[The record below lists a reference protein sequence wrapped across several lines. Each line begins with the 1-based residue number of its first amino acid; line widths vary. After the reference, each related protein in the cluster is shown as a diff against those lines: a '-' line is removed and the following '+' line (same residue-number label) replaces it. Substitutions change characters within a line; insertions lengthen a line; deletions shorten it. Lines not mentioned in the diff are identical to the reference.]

1 MPLLPLCWVPASTSL
16 RLAWIL
22 FLPTC
27 VPSPLLCCHIPS
39 HCSSICMTTI
49 VSLGFLVTP
58 PLRLKGK
65 RFYIFWRELSC
76 LSCVDCRSP
85 YSPREKESHS
95 STLAWRILWT
105 EEPGGLLSMGSH
117 RVRHDWSDLACMHA
131 LEKEMATHSSI
142 LAWRIPGTEEPGG
155 LPSMGSYRV
164 EHDWS
169 DLAAATVPDPMTVYY
184 SSNLSSVG
192 LGAKEAAIQIAGSI
206 LAVLVTKKL
215 LTKNTQVYKDQ
226 GVNFSQG
233 SMCCVCVCVVAWERA
248 VREGVSEWLGVG
260 AGKGAFQ
267 AEGTAAVKL
276 DALTASL
283 PRGSSVETQSV
294 QAPRACL
301 PSAYFRLCHFV
312 S

>member
-1 MPLLPLCWVPASTSL
+1 
-16 RLAWIL
+16 
-22 FLPTC
+22 
-27 VPSPLLCCHIPS
+27 
-39 HCSSICMTTI
+39 
-49 VSLGFLVTP
+49 
-58 PLRLKGK
+58 
-65 RFYIFWRELSC
+65 
-76 LSCVDCRSP
+76 
-85 YSPREKESHS
+85 
-95 STLAWRILWT
+95 
-105 EEPGGLLSMGSH
+105 
-117 RVRHDWSDLACMHA
+117 MHA
-131 LEKEMATHSSI
+131 LEKEMATHPSI

-155 LPSMGSYRV
+155 LLSVGSDRV
-164 EHDWS
+164 GHNWS
-169 DLAAATVPDPMTVYY
+169 NLAAAAAATVLDPMTVYY